1 MSNYEITDYQAKYFA
16 NEILKRNGS
25 NNNERFARTLLDL
38 QAKVDINPHQVDAAL
53 FAFSSPLS
61 SGAILADEVG
71 LGKTIEAGL
80 VISQKWAE
88 EKRKILIIVPATLRK
103 QWVSELKDKF
113 FLAST
118 ILESKNFNQ
127 QVKSGADNPF
137 RKHEIIICSY
147 PFAAA
152 KSEYIARVDWDL
164 VVIDEAHRMRNV
176 YKSGNVTAKS
186 IKDALEGRPK
196 VLLTATPLQN
206 SLQELYGLVSIIDER
221 VFGDVKSFRQQFVH
235 HANSKANLDDLKDRL
250 KPIIKRT
257 LRKQVTEYVP
267 FTNRHAMVEEF
278 IPTAEEQEL
287 YDEVSEYLRR
297 ELLYALPKSQRHL
310 MTLIIRKL
318 LASST
323 FAVAR
328 TLDSLIRRLEA
339 VLKEDEVKAQ
349 QALSDLTDDFEDS
362 DNLIE
367 EWEEESQDTLSDEDK
382 VALSKEIEDLKH
394 FHEKALGITN
404 NSKGLALQT
413 ALGRAFSRIGEIGAN
428 KKAIIFT
435 ESTRTQK
442 YLFDLLSNNGYKD
455 KLVLFNGSNNDD
467 KSKEIYSKW
476 LDKFSN
482 SSEISG
488 SKSADMRSALVD
500 YFEKSAEIMIATE
513 AAAEGINLQ
522 FCSLVVNYD
531 LPWNPQRIEQRIGR
545 SHRYGQKFDVVVLN
559 FLNKN
564 NHADQRV
571 YQLLEEKFKLFN
583 GVFGSSDEVLGA
595 IENGVDFERKVL
607 SIYQDCRT
615 AEEIEARFIQLQEEM
630 KDSID
635 ENMSKTRKQLLENF
649 DAEVHEKL
657 KISLKESK
665 DYVSRYEKWL
675 WLVTLAILKDA
686 SFDSENYAF
695 KLKSPISAEIPAGNY
710 RIGKK
715 VGDHEYA
722 YRSQHPL
729 ARKVLDE
736 ASKAVT
742 PPAEITFNYSDDD
755 RKVHLL
761 DNLIGRSGYLKA
773 VKLSL
778 ESFESRDFV
787 VLAGSDL
794 DGNQIDDQVFRRMLD
809 LPATI
814 TGNGKTVVD
823 DAYQKARSRILENE
837 SENDLNFF
845 RQEQEKITRWTQD
858 KLYRLERELT
868 ETKKLKR
875 DKEREV
881 LRAETPEKLK
891 EMQEEIANL
900 TKELRKKRS
909 DIFDLEDEI
918 EQDRDKLIA
927 SIENQLRQKVSEVTL
942 FEVQWKV
949 I

>member
-1 MSNYEITDYQAKYFA
+1 MLEYKITDYQAKYYA
-16 NEILKRNGS
+16 NEILKNTSS
-25 NNNERFARTLLDL
+25 NNHERFARTLLDI
-38 QAKVDINPHQVDAAL
+38 QAKVDINPHQVSAAL

-103 QWVSELKDKF
+103 QWSSELKDKF
-113 FLAST
+113 FLQSI

-127 QVKSGADNPF
+127 MTKSGVDNPF
-137 RKHEIIICSY
+137 RKHEVIICSY

-152 KSEYIARVDWDL
+152 KSEYIASVAWDL

-176 YKSGNVTAKS
+176 YKTANVTAKS

-196 VLLTATPLQN
+196 ILLTATPLQN

-221 VFGDVKSFRQQFVH
+221 VFGDIKSFRQQFVH
-235 HANSKANLDDLKDRL
+235 PANSKANLEELKDRL
-250 KPIIKRT
+250 SPIITRT

-278 IPTAEEQEL
+278 IPTKEEQEL

-310 MTLIIRKL
+310 MTLIVRKL

-328 TLDSLIRRLEA
+328 TLESLIRRLEA
-339 VLKEDEVKAQ
+339 VLKEDEAKAQ

-455 KLVLFNGSNNDD
+455 KVVLFNGSNNDE
-467 KSKEIYSKW
+467 KSKQIYSKW
-476 LDKFSN
+476 LDEHSD
-482 SSEISG
+482 SSKISG
-488 SKSADMRSALVD
+488 SKSADMRSAIVD
-500 YFEKSAEIMIATE
+500 YFENNAEIMIATE

-545 SHRYGQKFDVVVLN
+545 CHRYGQKYDVVVLN

-607 SIYQDCRT
+607 GIYQDCRT
-615 AEEIEARFIQLQEEM
+615 AEEIETRFKALQDEM

-635 ENMSKTRKQLLENF
+635 ENMSKTRKQLIENF

-675 WLVTLAILKDA
+675 WLLTIAIL
-686 SFDSENYAF
+686 ENAHFEYDNYSF
-695 KLKSPISAEIPAGNY
+695 KLHSPMSDDIPAGKY
-710 RIGKK
+710 RIGKQ
-715 VGDHEYA
+715 VGDHEYV

-729 ARKVLDE
+729 AKRVME
-736 ASKAVT
+736 QASQKIT
-742 PPAEITFNYSDDD
+742 PPAKISFSYSSNSS
-755 RKVHLL
+755 KIHLL
-761 DNLIGRSGYLKA
+761 ENLVGKSGHLKA

-778 ESFESRDFV
+778 DSFESRDFI
-787 VLAGSDL
+787 VLAGTDTE
-794 DGNQIDDQVFRRMLD
+794 GNHIDEQVFRRMLD
-809 LPATI
+809 LPADVRGLGET
-814 TGNGKTVVD
+814 VD
-823 DAYQKARSRILENE
+823 DSIYQNVKCKILDDE

-868 ETKKLKR
+868 DTKKLKR

-891 EMQEEIANL
+891 EIQEEIAKL

-927 SIENQLRQKVSEVTL
+927 SIENQLRQKVSEETL
-942 FEVQWKV
+942 FEVQWE
-949 I
+949 II